1 MKKRIKNVRNLKK
14 STQFLIVM
22 ALALVMILSVGLV
35 INRATGGGILNLISP
50 MSMNNVTG
58 QPHFAGTVT
67 EVYDQAIMVT
77 VDEDEEA
84 YKSSDRIKVSLDV
97 RLKDSMTDFLVG
109 DNIVVYYDGTIA
121 ESYPAQ
127 VNTVYAIILTSHDMR
142 INIDDLYA
150 LAALRTPHVGDNSAV
165 GKIIAALPRIDREH
179 AQRFFSIGDDT
190 DTDESPRSLTLY
202 YEPHEG
208 EISETNNPVTTP
220 IQSVLLFSLIDN
232 LSEVRYAFR
241 STPSFENLDKDAYT
255 VRQTHSKD
263 DCGAYLETIGLAWD
277 DFQTDWNG
285 SIDKMYTAIANL
297 TDKPSRTLTFDDVRS
312 LAKRGDRLLFDDF
325 QKYAGTNISTIS
337 DYYIMLYDVEY
348 DFRLTVHSNANSK
361 PDIVQLESIRAADGN
376 GIDIRHEDIDEFLSQ
391 WPVFMEVIEESV
403 TPSGLTITFK
413 NNTDVER
420 LFGESY
426 TIQRGADTEW
436 VDLDPIIENY
446 GFHDIGYI
454 LPPMDS
460 EGMGVDWEWLYG
472 RLPSGE
478 YRIVK
483 DILTVDAPGDYETFT
498 LYATFTVAE

>member
-50 MSMNNVTG
+50 MSMNNVAK

-77 VDEDEEA
+77 VDEVEEA

-109 DNIVVYYDGTIA
+109 DNVVVYYDGIIA

-127 VNTVYAIILTSHDMR
+127 VNTVYAIMLTGPDMR
-142 INIDDLYA
+142 INIDDLHA
-150 LAALRTPHVGDNSAV
+150 LATLRTPHVGDNAAV

-179 AQRFFSIGDDT
+179 AQRFFSIGDDADAE
-190 DTDESPRSLTLY
+190 DTPYSLTLY

-220 IQSVLLFSLIDN
+220 LQSVLLFSLIDN
-232 LSEVRYAFR
+232 LSEVHYAFR
-241 STPSFENLDKDAYT
+241 ATPSFENLDKDAYT
-255 VRQTHSKD
+255 VRQTHSKG
-263 DCGAYLETIGLAWD
+263 DCAAYLGRIGLTWD
-277 DFQTDWNG
+277 DFQTDWSG
-285 SIDKMYTAIANL
+285 SVDKLYAAVTDF

-325 QKYAGTNISTIS
+325 QKYAGTNISAIS

-361 PDIVQLESIRAADGN
+361 PDIVRLESIWAADGN
-376 GIDIRHEDIDEFLSQ
+376 GIDIRYEEVDEFLSH
-391 WPVFMEVIEESV
+391 WPVFMGVKEDSV

-413 NNTDVER
+413 NNTGVEQ

-454 LPPMDS
+454 LPAMGSEDMD
-460 EGMGVDWEWLYG
+460 VDWEWLYG
-472 RLPSGE
+472 KLPAGE

-483 DILTVDAPGDYETFT
+483 DILTVDSPGDYEAFT
-498 LYATFTVAE
+498 LYSTFTVAE